1 MRCKLDNNEFG
12 LVYSKLDENENDK
25 NRLTEEFAKQYL
37 KNLSSKKFNT
47 FDDMLSFVE
56 EFHVILIKRNEWTL
70 SQCTCKIWQK
80 KYKCDHSIGTCAR
93 LELTN
98 FDEIAMNFPLTK
110 KARRGRKPGRQPAL
124 VRDDPIIQNHEHVS
138 SSSGSETDSDDENEE
153 VDDENEEVDD
163 ENEEVDDKTDDENEE
178 EKKRKSKQEKN
189 SKTTRK
195 SPRINKKN

>member
-1 MRCKLDNNEFG
+1 MSLKYI
-12 LVYSKLDENENDK
+12 YS
-25 NRLTEEFAKQYL
+25 
-37 KNLSSKKFNT
+37 
-47 FDDMLSFVE
+47 SFVE

-124 VRDDPIIQNHEHVS
+124 VRDHPITQNHEHSS

-153 VDDENEEVDD
+153 VDDENEEVG
-163 ENEEVDDKTDDENEE
+163 DKTDDENEE
-178 EKKRKSKQEKN
+178 EIKRKSKQYKN